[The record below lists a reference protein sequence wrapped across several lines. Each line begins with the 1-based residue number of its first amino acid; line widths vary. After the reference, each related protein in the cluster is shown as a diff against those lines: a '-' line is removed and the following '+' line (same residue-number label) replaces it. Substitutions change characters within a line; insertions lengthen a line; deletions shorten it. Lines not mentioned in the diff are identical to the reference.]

1 MTEEVQ
7 ALAEVDSAPTM
18 DVTATPEVAESTPE
32 VAENQVDQVEEKK
45 YSQAEIDAMIGKR
58 LAREQRKWERE
69 QANRSAETQI
79 VKAAPTASVDQFE
92 SPEAYAEAMA
102 YQKAEELIAKR
113 EAAKQQSAV
122 LESYQER
129 EEAARDKYD
138 DFEQVAYNP
147 KLPITNV
154 MAETIQSSDI
164 GPELAYYLGSNPK
177 EADRISRMTPL
188 GQAKEIGKIE
198 AKLASAPPIK
208 KTTSAP
214 AAFNFSKSASR
225 VRGYL
230 VKSSFAP
237 NCNGFTKMLTTTHAF
252 LVFASSTSWMWP
264 ACKLPMVGTK
274 PMRLPALRSM
284 ASASS
289 SMRSASSLCPR

>member
-7 ALAEVDSAPTM
+7 ALAEVDSAPTT
-18 DVTATPEVAESTPE
+18 DVTATPEVVESTPE
-32 VAENQVDQVEEKK
+32 VAENQTDQAEKK

-69 QANRSAETQI
+69 QSQRQSEQQTLR
-79 VKAAPTASVDQFE
+79 AAPTASVDQFE
-92 SPEAYAEAMA
+92 SPEAYAEALA

-129 EEAARDKYD
+129 EEVARDKYD
-138 DFEQVAYNP
+138 DFQQVAYNP
-147 KLPITNV
+147 NLPITNV

-188 GQAKEIGKIE
+188 SQAKEIGRIE
-198 AKLASAPPIK
+198 AKLAADPPVK
-208 KTTSAP
+208 RTTSAP
-214 AAFNFSKSASR
+214 APISPVTAR
-225 VRGYL
+225 
-230 VKSSFAP
+230 SSGAP
-237 NCNGFTKMLTTTHAF
+237 AYDTTDPRSTKTMTDSQWIEAERARQMKKMQAQMT
-252 LVFASSTSWMWP
+252 
-264 ACKLPMVGTK
+264 
-274 PMRLPALRSM
+274 R
-284 ASASS
+284 
-289 SMRSASSLCPR
+289 